1 MRRFGA
7 RTVPT
12 AARGKPEPK
21 KLEVDGMNPA
31 DKKEKQ
37 EEARRAL
44 QAMNEEG
51 ADEEMIDILG
61 GALGGDKMT
70 DEEKA
75 QALEDAEI
83 EKAARASTKEFMQL
97 MKDLAIELGEYT
109 QERWIELLS
118 WCFTGEEGDDTLV
131 PYSLVRVQV
140 NPTDDLE
147 LTEEEKEL
155 WMDDMGKADMEEAVR
170 RDPALAA
177 KWIKRGVFNFD
188 GYRKSYVDDFMAQ
201 LAQESYGKRWAFK
214 AGFRDSVDI
223 YKSRTKAK
231 FGGYEDAEQRTDQE
245 RDAIK
250 ARIDEKRIEENRKA
264 IEEKRPGAS
273 KDVMDGVNMTDAD
286 VKKMEEEYDEKKKRR
301 EEEEEAQK

>member
-12 AARGKPEPK
+12 AGRSKPEPK
-21 KLEVDGMNPA
+21 KLAADGMNPA
-31 DKKEKQ
+31 EKSLKR
-37 EEARRAL
+37 EEAGRAL

-51 ADEEMIDILG
+51 ADEEMMDILG

-118 WCFTGEEGDDTLV
+118 WCFTGEEGDDSLV

-140 NPTDDLE
+140 NPTDDLA
-147 LTEEEKEL
+147 LTDEETEL
-155 WMDDMGKADMEEAVR
+155 WMADMDKADMEEAVR

-177 KWIKRGVFNFD
+177 KWIKKGVFDFD

-214 AGFRDSVDI
+214 VGFRDSVEI

-231 FGGYEDAEQRTDQE
+231 FGSYEDAENRTEEE
-245 RDAIK
+245 RDKLKEDIDAERVK
-250 ARIDEKRIEENRKA
+250 QNRIAKEEGRK
-264 IEEKRPGAS
+264 GAS
-273 KDVMDGVNMTDAD
+273 DDIYDGVNTTDAD
-286 VKKMEEEYDEKKKRR
+286 VKKLEEEY
-301 EEEEEAQK
+301 EEAQK